1 MATADVANSNLDGTG
16 TLVDVVVAIKPG
28 YEAAVGFFM
37 ETGDIWTGTRMVIHT
52 DDETY
57 LSLVDEMNAVEG
69 FVEREWET
77 TVPTTLT
84 IIQRDSAQLA
94 VGGLPCCETDVELPI
109 EQLLVVHDIRLK
121 RIEQEDADP
130 EV

>member
-1 MATADVANSNLDGTG
+1 MAK
-16 TLVDVVVAIKPG
+16 VVVPIKHG
-28 YEAAVGFFM
+28 YEGAVAFYM
-37 ETGDIWTGTRMVIHT
+37 ETGDVWTGSRMVIHT

-69 FVEREWET
+69 FVEAEWQT

-84 IIQRDSAQLA
+84 IIQRDSVQLA
-94 VGGLPCCETDVELPI
+94 VGGLPCCESDTELPI
-109 EQLLVVHDIRLK
+109 EQLLVLNDVRLK
-121 RIEQEDADP
+121 RIEQPDADP